1 MVPAHEMQMLGGFTA
16 IAMTD
21 AFQSF
26 VLIPPPCQTLNPCSG
41 TRY

>member
-1 MVPAHEMQMLGGFTA
+1 MLGGFTA

-26 VLIPPPCQTLNPCSG
+26 VLIPSLPRDPEPFFRAHADIGCV
-41 TRY
+41 